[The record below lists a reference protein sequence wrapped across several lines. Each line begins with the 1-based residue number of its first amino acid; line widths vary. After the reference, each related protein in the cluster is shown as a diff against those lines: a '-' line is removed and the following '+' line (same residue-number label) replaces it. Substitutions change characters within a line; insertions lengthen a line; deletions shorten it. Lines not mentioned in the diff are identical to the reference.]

1 MLEPTLVQNTIEQF
15 LMVMEHRFQHRGF
28 AESILYLKAV
38 RLVVIRYLFKN
49 PYFNHPLVKVD
60 KQGFPKD
67 FSNLLELLSLGTTE
81 SRKGVFTILNIGRA
95 FTWHD
100 LPDLSTISTGWTG
113 TDTITSDE
121 LQFAL
126 KVLKIPSGKIRDFDN
141 KFHMSVK
148 RGPQGQALLTSLTE
162 LTLLPQELKEN
173 IILLGGS
180 NLGQVIN
187 RLTSAP
193 WGLSWASLWALI
205 VPPKSNSL
213 RKLSFFGDPEGK
225 VRVIAIFDYWSQTAL
240 LPLHRGIMNILSNI
254 ATDGTKNQNFFTSKS
269 LLPHGDNS
277 FHSLDLTAATD
288 RMPIA
293 LQQRIVEY
301 LYGSAEKSKAWKY
314 IMTGLAFTIQ
324 LSNNDIRQVSY
335 GAGQPMGAYSSWAV
349 MALTHHIIVQ
359 VAAFRA
365 GYRYL
370 FQDYCLLGDDIRIDV
385 DKVAEQY
392 IKLLSELD
400 MPISMQKTH
409 TSKEGFEFAKR
420 WFISGEE
427 VTGFSV
433 SGLLSVFKSY
443 SQLHNF
449 FENQISHGFKIPFSG
464 QVELISAVH
473 KIIYEKNF
481 IINKT
486 HSMIKMYT
494 VFDKLQTFIKLKDYT
509 EVKQLE
515 FIETIN
521 NLFGFCFLSPTVLN
535 TDVPNILKR
544 IIGLA
549 KEELIKRDMKRFNEE
564 HKTYFKNLCK
574 ALTLKSNRLDGAT
587 IKRGNEGIVRITS
600 IDSPTPGGT
609 LQVLQ
614 RSLRPGVREMFT
626 KMIMYNSSSL
636 VMTNRTKVSLLG
648 TLINDEVA
656 LTHPLLNT
664 VNHLLNQGANTLD
677 KLEDRLDSDVSID
690 WINEEGLAKYFLSKG
705 TFSLRKSDSRILA
718 ESALTK
724 LVIDIFKRI
733 ETNKSVAIL
742 DP

>member
-1 MLEPTLVQNTIEQF
+1 MIDATLVQATLDQVLEI
-15 LMVMEHRFQHRGF
+15 MENRFQHRGF

-38 RLVVIRYLFKN
+38 RLVVVRFLFKN

-60 KQGFPKD
+60 KEGFPVD
-67 FSNLLELLSLGTTE
+67 FSLLKELLNLGTIE
-81 SRKGVFTILNIGRA
+81 SKKGVFTILNIGRA

-100 LPDLSTISTGWTG
+100 KPDLSTITDEWKGS
-113 TDTITSDE
+113 DTITSEE
-121 LQFAL
+121 LEYAL
-126 KVLKIPSGKIRDFDN
+126 RVLNVPKGKIKDFN
-141 KFHMSVK
+141 GKFHMSVK

-162 LTLLPQELKEN
+162 LTLLPPELKDN

-180 NLGQVIN
+180 NLGNVIS
-187 RLTSAP
+187 RLLAKP
-193 WGLSWASLWALI
+193 WGLSWAHLWALI
-205 VPPKSNSL
+205 VPPKSQSL

-240 LPLHRGIMNILSNI
+240 LPLHRGIMNILSSI
-254 ATDGTKNQNFFTSKS
+254 STDGTKNQNFFTSKS
-269 LLPHGDNS
+269 LLPIGNNL

-293 LQQRIVEY
+293 LQERIVSY
-301 LYGSAEKSKAWKY
+301 LYGSEVKSKAWKY
-314 IMTGLAFTIQ
+314 IMTALAFTIQ
-324 LSNNDIRQVSY
+324 ISNNDLRQVSY

-359 VAAFRA
+359 VAAHRA
-365 GYRYL
+365 GYSQ
-370 FQDYCLLGDDIRIDV
+370 FFTDYCLLGDDIRIDV

-392 IKLLSELD
+392 ILLLQQLD
-400 MPISMQKTH
+400 MPISMPKTH
-409 TSKEGFEFAKR
+409 SSSEGFEFAKR

-427 VTGFSV
+427 ITGFSV
-433 SGLLSVFKSY
+433 SGLLSVYKSY

-449 FENQISHGFKIPFSG
+449 FQNQISHGFKISFNG

-486 HSMIKMYT
+486 NSMIKLYT
-494 VFDKLQTFIKLKDYT
+494 VFDQLQSFIKMKDYT

-515 FIETIN
+515 FIETLN
-521 NLFGFCFLSPTVLN
+521 NLFGFSFLSPTVLN

-549 KEELIKRDMKRFNEE
+549 KKELIERDMKRFNEE

-574 ALTLKSNRLDGAT
+574 ALTLNPNRLDGAT
-587 IKRGNEGIVRITS
+587 IKHESEGKVRITS

-626 KMIMYNSSSL
+626 KMIMYSSSSL

-664 VNHLLNQGANTLD
+664 VNHLLNQGANTFD
-677 KLEDRLDSDVSID
+677 KLEDRLDSDISID
-690 WINEEGLAKYFLSKG
+690 WLLEEGLAKYFLSKG

-733 ETNKSVAIL
+733 ETNKSVSFL